1 MPVKTKCMLSY
12 LVYICSQF
20 FSLEK
25 IHVQNVS
32 FDRGLYAHFSFFFL
46 PAYVVRSKNPI
57 SLDICTGFVK
67 VNISLLD
74 EMSLLKMVHIPFM

>member
-1 MPVKTKCMLSY
+1 MRIFHS
-12 LVYICSQF
+12 
-20 FSLEK
+20 
-25 IHVQNVS
+25 
-32 FDRGLYAHFSFFFL
+32 FFL

-74 EMSLLKMVHIPFM
+74 EMSLLKMVHIPYM